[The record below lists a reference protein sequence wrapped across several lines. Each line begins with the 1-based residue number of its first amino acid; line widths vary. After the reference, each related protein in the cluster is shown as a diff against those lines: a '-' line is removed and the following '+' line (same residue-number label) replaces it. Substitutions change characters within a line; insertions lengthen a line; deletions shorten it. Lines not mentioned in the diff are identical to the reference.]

1 MDERPNEDK
10 VEQVEQVEQ
19 VERLLSRISLRDAAA
34 FKSLYALVSPRLM
47 AVAYRVLQDRALA
60 EDVLQEVFIKVW
72 NGSVPRPPG
81 QPKTLAWLCVTT
93 RNRAIDVIRKKRP
106 ETPLS
111 WLDDNGDEHVHDVQ
125 DDAHSP
131 LTNLLAQEDGQRLGQ
146 CMERLASEP
155 RQAVLLAFYEGLT
168 HPQIATRMQRPLGT
182 IKAWTRRSMLRLKDC
197 MEETV

>member
-1 MDERPNEDK
+1 MDDRLD
-10 VEQVEQVEQ
+10 
-19 VERLLSRISLRDAAA
+19 VERLLSRIGLRDAVA

-47 AVAYRVLQDRALA
+47 AVAYRVVQDRALA

-72 NGSVPRPPG
+72 NESMPRPAG
-81 QPKTLAWLCVTT
+81 QAKTWAWLCVTT

-111 WLDDNGDEHVHDVQ
+111 WLDDNGDEHFHDVL

-131 LTNLLAQEDGQRLGQ
+131 LANLLAHEDGQRLGH
-146 CMERLASEP
+146 CMGRLESEP

-182 IKAWTRRSMLRLKDC
+182 IKAWTRRSMQRLKDC
-197 MEETV
+197 MEDTV